1 MFFKFIYGHHF
12 LIHVWLTNLDLH
24 QVRNEKVEEF
34 LALLKEWERL
44 CAKFSLIGDNR
55 CQQQISSENESNH
68 EDEEDEE
75 VQVDNEEIF
84 EVDQI
89 LSLCYGLPEGQKEVG
104 LYFKVLDIF
113 LAHI

>member
-1 MFFKFIYGHHF
+1 MFLLMYGHHF
-12 LIHVWLTNLDLH
+12 LIHVWSTILDLH

-44 CAKFSLIGDNR
+44 CVKFSLTGDKR
-55 CQQQISSENESNH
+55 CQKQISSENESNH

-84 EVDQI
+84 EVDKI
-89 LSLCYGLPEGQKEVG
+89 LSLCYGLPEGQKEAG
-104 LYFKVLDIF
+104 LYFKVLHIF
-113 LAHI
+113 LTHI